1 MQDVFVEQIIKRKLS
16 MGGLAIRIGAIFLVL
31 FSILLLP
38 VLKPILTI
46 TVTCLFI
53 YLAYLA
59 FVYTSVEWEYSFVNG
74 ELTIDR
80 ILGKRKRKP
89 GETYDIRK
97 AEMIGP
103 VNSEEVIK
111 KSEFLT
117 KIDYTATNE
126 KDNHYAIIL
135 DDVGGVKGAL
145 MITIEPEER
154 LLEAMYNVRPNSF
167 IKE

>member
-1 MQDVFVEQIIKRKLS
+1 MADVFVEQIIKKKLS
-16 MGGLAIRIGAIFLVL
+16 LGGLAIRVGAIFLVL
-31 FSILLLP
+31 IGLLLFP
-38 VLKPILTI
+38 WLRIIALTI
-46 TVTCLFI
+46 TVLFI

-59 FVYTSVEWEYSFVNG
+59 FVYTSVELEYSFVNG

-97 AEMIGP
+97 AELIAP
-103 VNSEEVIK
+103 VNSEEVAR

-117 KIDYTATNE
+117 KIDYTGTNNR
-126 KDNHYAIIL
+126 DDHYAIII
-135 DDVGGVKGAL
+135 DDVEGVKGAL

-154 LLEAMYNVRPNSF
+154 LVEAMYNVRPNSF
-167 IKE
+167 IK

>member
-1 MQDVFVEQIIKRKLS
+1 MGDVFVEQIIKKNLS
-16 MGGLAIRIGAIFLVL
+16 LGGLAIRIGAIFLVL
-31 FSILLLP
+31 IGILLF
-38 VLKPILTI
+38 PILRILALTI
-46 TVTCLFI
+46 TALLI

-59 FVYTSVEWEYSFVNG
+59 FVYTSVELEYSFVNG

-97 AEMIGP
+97 AELIAP
-103 VNSEEVIK
+103 VNSEEVYR

-117 KIDYTATNE
+117 KIDYTGNKNT
-126 KDNHYAIIL
+126 DDHYAIII
-135 DDVGGVKGAL
+135 DDVEGVKGAL
-145 MITIEPEER
+145 MITIQPDEK

-167 IKE
+167 IK

>member
-1 MQDVFVEQIIKRKLS
+1 MGDVFVEQIIKKNLS
-16 MGGLAIRIGAIFLVL
+16 LGGLAIRIGAIFLVL
-31 FSILLLP
+31 IGILLLP
-38 VLKPILTI
+38 FLKLILTI
-46 TVTCLFI
+46 TVTALFI

-59 FVYTSVEWEYSFVNG
+59 FVYTSVELEYSFVNG

-97 AEMIGP
+97 AELIAP

-117 KIDYTATNE
+117 KIDYTGTNNT
-126 KDNHYAIIL
+126 DNHYAIII
-135 DDVGGVKGAL
+135 DDVEGVKGAL
-145 MITIEPEER
+145 MITIEPEEK
-154 LLEAMYNVRPNSF
+154 LLDAMYNVRPNF
-167 IKE
+167 MVK